1 MAIRLSDH
9 FTFSR
14 LLRFTAPSMVMMLFT
29 SIYGVVDGL
38 FISNFA
44 GKTAFAAVNL
54 IMPFTMMLGGV
65 GAMFG
70 TGGSA
75 LVSKTLGEGDLE
87 RAHRYFTM
95 LIRLMGIVGAAF
107 AGIGIV
113 VLRPVSYLFG
123 ATDTMVGDCVL
134 YGRVVLLFL
143 PAQLMQ
149 FGFQNFLAAA
159 ERPKFGLAVTVA
171 AGLTNIALDALFV
184 AGFGW
189 GIVGAA
195 AATGMSQ
202 CVGGLL
208 PLLFFLSRRNDTILR
223 FARTRFELKPLI
235 KACGNGISEMLSS
248 ISGSLTGI
256 LYNFQLMRY
265 AGEDGVA
272 AYGVVMYAAF
282 VFVAVFVGYSSGSAP
297 IVSYQYGAGNHGEM
311 RNVLRKSLAAMGVG
325 GCIMAVLGF
334 VSSPLLASIFVGYD
348 EGLMALTIRA
358 FRICVF
364 PLLLM
369 GVNIYASSFFTAL
382 NNGGVSAAISFLRA
396 LVFPV
401 VTILTLPVFFQLD
414 GVWYSLAVGEAC
426 TLVVSAAFLLGERR
440 KYQY

>member
-134 YGRVVLLFL
+134 
-143 PAQLMQ
+143 
-149 FGFQNFLAAA
+149 
-159 ERPKFGLAVTVA
+159 
-171 AGLTNIALDALFV
+171 
-184 AGFGW
+184 
-189 GIVGAA
+189 
-195 AATGMSQ
+195 
-202 CVGGLL
+202 
-208 PLLFFLSRRNDTILR
+208 
-223 FARTRFELKPLI
+223 
-235 KACGNGISEMLSS
+235 
-248 ISGSLTGI
+248 
-256 LYNFQLMRY
+256 
-265 AGEDGVA
+265 
-272 AYGVVMYAAF
+272 
-282 VFVAVFVGYSSGSAP
+282 
-297 IVSYQYGAGNHGEM
+297 
-311 RNVLRKSLAAMGVG
+311 
-325 GCIMAVLGF
+325 
-334 VSSPLLASIFVGYD
+334 
-348 EGLMALTIRA
+348 
-358 FRICVF
+358 
-364 PLLLM
+364 
-369 GVNIYASSFFTAL
+369 
-382 NNGGVSAAISFLRA
+382 
-396 LVFPV
+396 
-401 VTILTLPVFFQLD
+401 
-414 GVWYSLAVGEAC
+414 
-426 TLVVSAAFLLGERR
+426 
-440 KYQY
+440 

>member
-1 MAIRLSDH
+1 MTIRLSDH

-75 LVSKTLGEGDLE
+75 LVSKTLGEGDAE

-95 LIRLMGIVGAAF
+95 VIRLMVWMGAAL
-107 AGIGIV
+107 ALIGIL

-123 ATDTMVGDCVL
+123 ATDDMIGDCLL

-149 FGFQNFLAAA
+149 FGFQGFLVAA

-171 AGLTNIALDALFV
+171 AGLANMALDALFV
-184 AGFGW
+184 AGLGW

-195 AATGMSQ
+195 AATGVSQ

-208 PLLFFLSRRNDTILR
+208 PLGFFLSRKNDTILR
-223 FARTRFELKPLI
+223 FAKTGFEAKPMV
-235 KACGNGISEMLSS
+235 KACGNGVSEMLSS

-282 VFVAVFVGYSSGSAP
+282 VFVALFVGYSTGSAP
-297 IVSYQYGAGNHGEM
+297 IISYQYGAGNHREM
-311 RNVLRKSLAAMGVG
+311 QNVLRKSLLAMGAG
-325 GCIMAVLGF
+325 GCGMAALGF
-334 VSSPLLASIFVGYD
+334 VLAKPLAGVFVGYD
-348 EGLMALTIRA
+348 QELMEITVHA

-364 PLLLM
+364 PLLIM

-401 VTILTLPVFFQLD
+401 VTILTLPAIFKLD
-414 GVWYSLAVGEAC
+414 GVWYSLVVGEVGS
-426 TLVVSAAFLLGERR
+426 LVVSAAFLLGERK
-440 KYQY
+440 KYRY